1 MSGTTNLQAVKPATP
16 KAVPLA
22 DETVTGIV
30 GGTGVLAGVGAIVS
44 TSCCALPIALSMAG
58 VGGMWVR
65 ALPQFAFYRDGL
77 VSMSALLVALG
88 WVLALW
94 KRRRRACAARGR
106 STLGLLFVSTAFL
119 TLSLTAGWWDPQVL
133 RLLASARLGG

>member
-1 MSGTTNLQAVKPATP
+1 
-16 KAVPLA
+16 
-22 DETVTGIV
+22 
-30 GGTGVLAGVGAIVS
+30 
-44 TSCCALPIALSMAG
+44 MAG

-94 KRRRRACAARGR
+94 KWRRRACAGPGSARGR